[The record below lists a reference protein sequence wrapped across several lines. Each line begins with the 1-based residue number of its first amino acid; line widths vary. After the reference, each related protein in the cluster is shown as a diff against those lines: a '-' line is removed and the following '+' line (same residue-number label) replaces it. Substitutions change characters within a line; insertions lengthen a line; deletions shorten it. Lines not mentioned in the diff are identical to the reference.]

1 MMSCSGIEPLYDRG
15 NDRLTESHR
24 CMMWCMQR
32 TNIYL
37 SSDQIG
43 AMDQLA
49 GQMGVS
55 RSEAIRHLID
65 QSMSQ
70 GVGLDD
76 QVEAILASFG
86 VLRDIKPIERGET
99 ERDRYLAEIWQR

>member
-1 MMSCSGIEPLYDRG
+1 
-15 NDRLTESHR
+15 
-24 CMMWCMQR
+24 MQR

-37 SSDQIG
+37 SQDQIG

-55 RSEAIRHLID
+55 RAEAIRHLID

-70 GVGLDD
+70 GAGLDD
-76 QVEAILASFG
+76 QAEAILASFG
-86 VLRDIKPIERGET
+86 VLRDIRPIERGET
-99 ERDRYLAEIWQR
+99 ERDRHLAEIWQL